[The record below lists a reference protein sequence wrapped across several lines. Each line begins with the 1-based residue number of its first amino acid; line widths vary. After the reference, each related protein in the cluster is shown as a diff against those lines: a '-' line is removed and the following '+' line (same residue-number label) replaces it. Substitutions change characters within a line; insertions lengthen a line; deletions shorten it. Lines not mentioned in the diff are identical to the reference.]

1 MAYFLKPESGWYPT
15 DPQSRRSIDGVA
27 AWRGTAGF
35 TGRVTVGR
43 LRAAALRVFV
53 FMVVGMVTA
62 STSAYSGGPVRST
75 MIGMVPLAAAFHST
89 LRVISF
95 RPLAGNAPLMGSS

>member
-15 DPQSRRSIDGVA
+15 DAQSLRSIDGVA
-27 AWRGTAGF
+27 GAWRLSAGF
-35 TGRVTVGR
+35 DGRVTAGR

-53 FMVVGMVTA
+53 FMVWCCVP
-62 STSAYSGGPVRST
+62 SDYSGGPVRCT